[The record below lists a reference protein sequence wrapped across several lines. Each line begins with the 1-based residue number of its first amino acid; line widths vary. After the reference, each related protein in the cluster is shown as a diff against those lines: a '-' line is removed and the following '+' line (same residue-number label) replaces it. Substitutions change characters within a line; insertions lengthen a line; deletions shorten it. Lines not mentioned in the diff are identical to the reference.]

1 MTGSITKHRGKNG
14 RLTWGYW
21 FVPGLEESGKR
32 IQITKSGFETRAKAK
47 AALDTLLDE
56 HQTAHPEPAPPVRKQ
71 QPAKTAPTVAEYLED
86 WIRDHAAAR
95 CQPKTLERYRDFVRY
110 IVRELG
116 GKRLTELSTK
126 LLQEF
131 VNRSKIAGGA
141 VTETYPN
148 GKPLSARTVRH
159 IASMLYGALADAE
172 RFELMPVNPMA
183 GKKIKLPKRTKSQ
196 PKVLDPTKLGRLF
209 AAAKGTRLYPF
220 VILAAS
226 SGCRRGEL
234 LALTWDDLDFDTGAI
249 TISKSLE
256 QVKGQPLR
264 LKGTKSD
271 EPRSFEVDDFALD
284 ALREHRREQ
293 DQDRKTFGRSYQQR
307 NLIFCQ
313 PSGAFYSP
321 DRCGARVK
329 ELMVKSGLTGVSLH
343 SLRHSNAS
351 VMLSEGVPLPVV
363 SERLGHADQN
373 ITLAVY
379 SHVMPKD
386 RKAASRAFQ
395 NALSEVIAEER
406 GREDAPPALRKVSGD

>member
-1 MTGSITKHRGKNG
+1 M
-14 RLTWGYW
+14 
-21 FVPGLEESGKR
+21 
-32 IQITKSGFETRAKAK
+32 
-47 AALDTLLDE
+47 
-56 HQTAHPEPAPPVRKQ
+56 
-71 QPAKTAPTVAEYLED
+71 
-86 WIRDHAAAR
+86 
-95 CQPKTLERYRDFVRY
+95 
-110 IVRELG
+110 RELG
-116 GKRLTELSTK
+116 AKRLTELSTK
-126 LLQEF
+126 VLQEF
-131 VNRSKIAGGA
+131 VNRSKVAGGA
-141 VTETYPN
+141 VTTAYPD
-148 GKPLSARTVRH
+148 GKPLSARNQVRH

-172 RFELMPVNPMA
+172 RFELITANPMA
-183 GKKIKLPKRTKSQ
+183 GRKIKLPKRTKSQ

-234 LALTWDDLDFDTGAI
+234 LALTWDDLDFNTGTI

-406 GREDAPPALRKVSGD
+406 GSATPAAKGVR